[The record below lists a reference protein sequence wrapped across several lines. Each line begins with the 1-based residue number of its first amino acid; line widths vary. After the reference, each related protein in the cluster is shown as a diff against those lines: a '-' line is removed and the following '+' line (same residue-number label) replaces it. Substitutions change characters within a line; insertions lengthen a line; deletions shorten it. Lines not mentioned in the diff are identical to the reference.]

1 MRRVAAIVM
10 SLSLAACATDAPDTP
25 SPYPPTVKPSPS
37 SLVFDDTDTCE
48 SLRSQFDRRASNE
61 AYLAKQAAVLD
72 YERVFAAVIMLGV
85 NLLALN
91 STTEALAEAR
101 GDLLAIR
108 DELAARRC
116 DPVPDVVFSRPSA
129 RTQGGSYF
137 N

>member
-1 MRRVAAIVM
+1 MRRAAAVV
-10 SLSLAACATDAPDTP
+10 LGLALAACATDAPDTP

-37 SLVFDDTDTCE
+37 TLVFGNTDTCE
-48 SLRSQFDRRASNE
+48 TLRALFDRREGNE
-61 AYLAKQAAVLD
+61 ANLAKQAAVLD

-91 STTEALAEAR
+91 RTTEALAEVR
-101 GDLLAIR
+101 GDMLAIR
-108 DELAARRC
+108 GEMAARGC
-116 DPVPDVVFSRPSA
+116 EPVPEVVFSTPSA